1 MTPLQAM
8 REKRNSIA
16 QELKALV
23 GEPGS
28 TTTPWTPENQAVYDA
43 KMAEID
49 ALDESIKRVVDV
61 QARLADDNTVGVI
74 TDHADH
80 AANKGS
86 RAAALF
92 SKWVRGGDAALS
104 AADWAE
110 IRNTMST
117 TTGSEGGYAVQTDV
131 ASRIM
136 DALKAFGGVR
146 SVATVLQTAMGNPMS
161 FPTSDGTSE
170 TGEQVAENTTATGA
184 DIVLG
189 TLPLN
194 TYKYSSK
201 IVAVPVELLQD
212 SEVDIEAFVNARLA
226 TRLARATNT
235 KFTTGTGSSQ
245 PNGVVTAAGSG
256 KVGTTGQTLTVIFD
270 DLVDLIH
277 SVDPAYR
284 QLPGCAFMMNDA
296 SLKVIRKLKDSQ
308 GRPIFLPGYDSLAGP
323 MPDTL
328 LGYPIVINQDVAV
341 MAANAKSIL
350 FGNFSFYYVRDVVGS
365 VSMYRFT
372 DSAYAKLGQVGFLQF
387 MRSGGNLLD
396 VGGCLK
402 YYANSAT

>member
-1 MTPLQAM
+1 MTKIQQM
-8 REKRNSIA
+8 REQRAALAK
-16 QELKALV
+16 ELHALID
-23 GEPGS
+23 S
-28 TTTPWTPENQAVYDA
+28 TDGKVWSAENQATYDA

-49 ALDESIKRVVDV
+49 ALDASIKRLVDV
-61 QARLADDNTVGVI
+61 QDKLTGDNVAGDIADRADF
-74 TDHADH
+74 HAS
-80 AANKGS
+80 KGN
-86 RAAALF
+86 RASELF
-92 SKWVRGGDAALS
+92 AKWIRGGDNALS
-104 AADWAE
+104 AADWTE

-117 TTGSEGGYAVQTDV
+117 TTASEGGYTVQTDI
-131 ASRIM
+131 ATKIL
-136 DALKAFGGVR
+136 DALKAIGGVR
-146 SVATVLQTAMGNPMS
+146 AAATVLQTEGGNPIS

-170 TGEQVAENTTATGA
+170 TGEQIAENTTVTGA
-184 DIVLG
+184 DAVFG

-194 TYKYSSK
+194 TYKFSSK
-201 IVAVPVELLQD
+201 VVAVPFELLQD
-212 SEVDIEAFVNARLA
+212 SQVDIESFVNARLA
-226 TRLARATNT
+226 TRLARITNSR
-235 KFTTGTGSSQ
+235 FTVGTGSGQ
-245 PNGVVTAAGSG
+245 PNGVVTAATSG

-270 DLVDLIH
+270 DLVDLVH

-284 QLPGCAFMMNDA
+284 ALPGCAFMMNDA
-296 SLKVIRKLKDSQ
+296 SLKVVRKLKDSQ

-328 LGYPIVINQDVAV
+328 LGYPIIINQDMAV

-365 VSMYRFT
+365 INMFRFT

-396 VGGCLK
+396 VGGCIK

>member
-1 MTPLQAM
+1 MTPLQQL
-8 REKRNSIA
+8 REKRA
-16 QELKALV
+16 ALAKDLHTLV

-28 TTTPWTPENQAVYDA
+28 TAVWTAENQTVYDA
-43 KMAEID
+43 KMSEID
-49 ALDESIKRVVDV
+49 GLDASIKRIVDV
-61 QARLADDNTVGVI
+61 QEKLSVDNVAGDIADR
-74 TDHADH
+74 ADH
-80 AANKGS
+80 SASKGS
-86 RAAALF
+86 KAAKLF
-92 SKWVRGGDAALS
+92 AKWVRGGDSALS
-104 AADWAE
+104 AADWTE
-110 IRNTMST
+110 VRNTMST
-117 TTGSEGGYAVQTDV
+117 TTGSEGGFSVQTDV
-131 ASRIM
+131 ATKIM

-170 TGEQVAENTTATGA
+170 TGEQIAENTTVTGA

-194 TYKYSSK
+194 TYKFSSK
-201 IVAVPVELLQD
+201 VVAVPFELLQD
-212 SEVDIEAFVNARLA
+212 AQVDVESFVNARLA
-226 TRLARATNT
+226 TRIGRITNT
-235 KFTTGTGSSQ
+235 RFTVGTGVSQ
-245 PNGVVTAAGSG
+245 PNGVVTAAASG

-270 DLVDLIH
+270 DLVDLVH

-296 SLKVIRKLKDSQ
+296 SLKVVRKLKDSQ

-323 MPDTL
+323 MPDSL
-328 LGYPIVINQDVAV
+328 LGYPIVINQDMAV

-365 VSMYRFT
+365 VSMFRFT

-387 MRSGGNLLD
+387 MRSGGNLMD
-396 VGGCLK
+396 VGGCIK
-402 YYANSAT
+402 FYANSAT

>member
-1 MTPLQAM
+1 MNALQEL
-8 REKRNSIA
+8 RERRNKIA
-16 QELKALV
+16 VELKALV
-23 GEPGS
+23 GEPGN
-28 TTTPWTPENQAVYDA
+28 TAAWTPENQTVYDA

-49 ALDESIKRVVDV
+49 SLDASIKRIVDV
-61 QARLADDNTVGVI
+61 QQRLTDDDNTGVI
-74 TDHADH
+74 IDRADH
-80 AANKGS
+80 SAKKGS
-86 RAAALF
+86 RSAELF
-92 SKWVRGGDAALS
+92 AKWVRGGDAALS

-117 TTGSEGGYAVQTDV
+117 TTGSEGGFSVQTDV
-131 ASRIM
+131 ATRIM
-136 DALKAFGGVR
+136 DALKAIGGVR

-170 TGEQVAENTTATGA
+170 TGEQIAENTTVTGA
-184 DIVLG
+184 DVVLG

-194 TYKYSSK
+194 TYKFSSK
-201 IVAVPVELLQD
+201 VVAVPVELLQD
-212 SEVDIEAFVNARLA
+212 SQVDIEAFVNARLA
-226 TRLARATNT
+226 TRIARITNN
-235 KFTTGTGSSQ
+235 KFTLGNGTGT
-245 PNGVVTAAGSG
+245 PNGVVNAAVSG

-284 QLPGCAFMMNDA
+284 SLPGCSFMMNDS
-296 SLKVIRKLKDSQ
+296 SLKVVRKLKDSQ

-323 MPDTL
+323 MPDSL
-328 LGYPIVINQDVAV
+328 LGYPITINQDMAV

-365 VSMYRFT
+365 VSMLRFT

-387 MRSGGNLLD
+387 VRSGGNLLD
-396 VGGCLK
+396 VGGCIK